1 MTAILSNL
9 RPAKGSRKKVK
20 RIGRGQGSGHGGT
33 STRGHK
39 GQGSRSGSGT
49 KRGFEGGQMPLARR
63 LPKFGFTPPF
73 RIEYRVVNVETLQ
86 KLVTAGTIKD
96 VVTPEILHAAGVL
109 SKKKDLIKVLGN
121 GELTAKL
128 TISAHKFSKSAVEK
142 ITAAG
147 GTTTE
152 IVTKPAPK
160 EVSKKASKAA
170 SKA

>member
-33 STRGHK
+33 ATRGHK
-39 GQGSRSGSGT
+39 GQGSRSGSGF
-49 KRGFEGGQMPLARR
+49 KRGFEGGQMPLTRR

-73 RIEYRVVNVETLQ
+73 RIEYKGVNVETLQ
-86 KLVTAGTIKD
+86 TLVAEGTIKD
-96 VVTPEILHAAGVL
+96 VVTPEILYAAGVIA
-109 SKKKDLIKVLGN
+109 KKKSLIKILGN
-121 GELTAKL
+121 GELKAKL
-128 TISAHKFSKSAVEK
+128 AITAHKFSKSATEK

-147 GTTTE
+147 GTATE
-152 IVTKPAPK
+152 IVVTAAPK
-160 EVSKKASKAA
+160 EVSKKAPKAA

>member
-39 GQGSRSGSGT
+39 GQGSRSGSGV
-49 KRGFEGGQMPLARR
+49 KRGFEGGQMPLTRR

-73 RIEYRVVNVETLQ
+73 RVEYKVVNVETLQ
-86 KLVTAGTIKD
+86 TLVTDGKIKD
-96 VVTPEILHAAGVL
+96 IVTPEILYTAGAIA
-109 SKKKDLIKVLGN
+109 KKKVLVKILGT
-121 GELTAKL
+121 GELKAKL
-128 TISAHKFSKSAVEK
+128 TITAHKFSKSAVEK

-147 GTTTE
+147 GTATE
-152 IVTKPAPK
+152 IAIATPK
-160 EVSKKASKAA
+160 SK
-170 SKA
+170 